1 MNCKNCNEILENDAH
16 FCDNCGAKVIK
27 NRITFK
33 FLMIELFA
41 VFGIDSLYLTT
52 LRKMFTAPQDVMNE
66 YLQGVR
72 RRYIN
77 PFAYLAVGAAL
88 SLIIFNYFS
97 DDYLKMQS
105 TVNQTQV
112 TELKELAEKDLTTIK
127 NISEI
132 ELNKLKAKQQI
143 AKKQLAFMENWV
155 VLFLRYFNIMT
166 FLLLPFYALLS
177 KLTYTKPHNFGEH
190 IVSNAY
196 IQGTSMY
203 ISIIAFFLG
212 MIIHPNIFLS
222 SFFIIIIYYLYVF
235 NKLYKHSFGKSIL
248 KLLRFI
254 GVLILLVLILTI
266 TFLII
271 GVILGYF
278 FPQLFK

>member
-1 MNCKNCNEILENDAH
+1 MNCKNCNEVLENDAH

-33 FLMIELFA
+33 FLLTELFA

-143 AKKQLAFMENWV
+143 AKKQLVFMENWV

-212 MIIHPNIFLS
+212 MIIHPSIFLS

-254 GVLILLVLILTI
+254 GVLILLGIILTI